1 MLLLNVQSLDEPLV
15 QETLSTILK
24 YEGDIRKAET
34 ELKDFVAKQKAKRA
48 TSAKPGDGESEKD
61 LLH

>member
-1 MLLLNVQSLDEPLV
+1 VQSLEEPLV

-24 YEGDIRKAET
+24 YEGDIRKGQD
-34 ELKDFVAKQKAKRA
+34 ELRDFVAKQKAK
-48 TSAKPGDGESEKD
+48 AKTKTPPAEADEE